1 MDPGFHITLQ
11 KPTSDI
17 TSALT
22 LYIYGL
28 MDFRPGLSYE
38 SETESPQSWLLVYKC
53 QKQILSQVTK
63 VVYHHS

>member
-1 MDPGFHITLQ
+1 MDPGF
-11 KPTSDI
+11 TSLFTNLKSDV

-22 LYIYGL
+22 LFIYGL

-53 QKQILSQVTK
+53 
-63 VVYHHS
+63 